1 MQLSFGRRFTLAAF
15 ALLALGALRAA
26 AVPPA
31 EGNKDLLDEARRRDQ
46 VAQQKAEA
54 DFRDALIEMSKL
66 EYANPAR
73 AAERLKRMLTVLDED
88 TVLSPAKREA
98 WKRVLKDRIRVCEA
112 EADRAAKEAA
122 EGAAKD
128 AKKNERNAVTDQ
140 KAQDEDQLKRDL
152 KTIREMQK
160 AGDTEGANRLADDVA
175 RRHPDSPAATAGR
188 QITSRADAL
197 ARARALR
204 DEKASS
210 FARGMDDVDKSTVL
224 PKDLDISF
232 PSPEKWKEITKA
244 RTKTQATEKEKAILK
259 ALESPVTVSF
269 EGSTLE
275 AAIDYLQ
282 TLSGQTIILDKRTL
296 DEVGI
301 NYDTPVNVRKMR
313 RVELRTALRKVL
325 GEVGLTY
332 IVEKETIHVMTPAE
346 AKKKMTVRTYYLGDL
361 AVVLDPNDAFFG
373 PVYNGA
379 AARARVASLIEMI
392 TSTVEPDSWK
402 VNNPEADG
410 TIVFEP
416 TTLSLIIKQSAEIHY
431 MLGGLGGR

>member
-1 MQLSFGRRFTLAAF
+1 MQLSFGRRFILAAF
-15 ALLALGALRAA
+15 ALLAFATLRSA

-54 DFRDALIEMSKL
+54 DFRDALVEMSKL

-73 AAERLKRMLTVLDED
+73 AAERLKKMLTVLDED
-88 TVLSPAKREA
+88 TVLSPAKRDA
-98 WKRVLKDRIRVCEA
+98 WKRVLKDRIRVCET

-128 AKKNERNAVTDQ
+128 ARRDERNAVADQ
-140 KAQDEDQLKRDL
+140 KARDEDQLKRDL
-152 KTIREMQK
+152 KGIREMQK

-197 ARARALR
+197 AKYRALR
-204 DEKASS
+204 DEKANGW
-210 FARGMDDVDKSTVL
+210 ARGMGWVDESSVL
-224 PKDLDISF
+224 PKDPDFNF

-332 IVEKETIHVMTPAE
+332 IVEKETIHVLTPAE
-346 AKKKMTVRTYYLGDL
+346 ARKKMTVRTYYLGDL
-361 AVVLDPNDAFFG
+361 AAALDPNDAFFG
-373 PVYNGA
+373 PIYNGA
-379 AARARVASLIEMI
+379 AMRTRVATLVQMI

-402 VNNPEADG
+402 VNNPEAEG
-410 TIVFEP
+410 TIVFDP
-416 TTLSLIIKQSAEIHY
+416 VTLSLIVKQSAEIHY